1 MNIEHMLNYPVRNP
15 YLEYPFPD
23 YGIKRFH
30 EAYNNKGDFNNAEK
44 EPERKVIHNDG
55 EENDDSAPVTSRDQ
69 DQQVLVDDTAEA
81 RNNNRHKDDVKFDAH
96 DDSQRQIASEKNSH
110 TSQFTVDVSS
120 SGQ

>member
-1 MNIEHMLNYPVRNP
+1 MRNP

-55 EENDDSAPVTSRDQ
+55 EEKDDSGPVTSPDQ
-69 DQQVLVDDTAEA
+69 DQHVLVDDTAEA
-81 RNNNRHKDDVKFDAH
+81 RNNNRHKDDVKFDA
-96 DDSQRQIASEKNSH
+96 DDSQRQNSSEKNSH
-110 TSQFTVDVSS
+110 MSQFTVDVSS
-120 SGQ
+120 SGQYRQ